1 MVLAVHDICTGS
13 IWQRCQFSPVQ
24 SGYPDN
30 TWIRNLAEKRT
41 RNRHDSARALRCSV
55 VSQSVH
61 AEDGL
66 TAPHVCTFLVVPSA
80 CDSGDDQAF
89 PLRSAPSAAGL
100 DAVPQEGFWDGESG
114 YGGTR
119 IGEILAPPSLCARC
133 AGTKLLSEE
142 VLDFSLV
149 AWQLSHLMIS
159 VSCPV

>member
-1 MVLAVHDICTGS
+1 MIFVQDRFGKDASFRQYSLAIQIIPGFGTS
-13 IWQRCQFSPVQ
+13 LKSEPE
-24 SGYPDN
+24 
-30 TWIRNLAEKRT
+30 TT

-66 TAPHVCTFLVVPSA
+66 TAPDVCTFLVVPSA

-100 DAVPQEGFWDGESG
+100 DAVPQEGFCDGESG

>member
-41 RNRHDSARALRCSV
+41 RNHQKQARFGTGAAVQCSV
-55 VSQSVH
+55 SVCPCRRWFDRSRCLYVLGCS
-61 AEDGL
+61 ECMRLWRRPGI
-66 TAPHVCTFLVVPSA
+66 
-80 CDSGDDQAF
+80 
-89 PLRSAPSAAGL
+89 PLAQ
-100 DAVPQEGFWDGESG
+100 PQEGFCDGESG